1 MACNVGSEVD
11 RGYRRLGKSWIE
23 MDHPRDRGKWYKA
36 VSGLKGK
43 SCRRGACV
51 AKNKTVIVFGV
62 VACVSLLKLL
72 RAGDSCLDSVAKA
85 LKYNALFNETHITWT
100 WTMDRLR
107 CGVPC
112 YI

>member
-11 RGYRRLGKSWIE
+11 RGYRRLGKSWTE

-85 LKYNALFNETHITWT
+85 LKYNALFNETHFAYH
-100 WTMDRLR
+100 MDMDHGRLR
-107 CGVPC
+107 CGGP
-112 YI
+112 